1 MNINLNGKTIE
12 SQSKTLMALVR
23 EKGLEPGALV
33 AEVNLEVVGQDMWE
47 SFEIKEGDAIEL
59 LSFVG
64 GG

>member
-1 MNINLNGKTIE
+1 
-12 SQSKTLMALVR
+12 MALVR